1 MRTIKHIA
9 IGALGSFCLIGP
21 AITAEMTGGE
31 IKDLIA
37 GKTIYV
43 ELTAVSATGTKGQG
57 VLYFATDS
65 TALFKIP
72 KGDMWHGTW
81 TVKDNA
87 VCIDWKEAPNTPCR
101 KYDKQGDTIS
111 VVNSA
116 TGEVIA
122 KILKNAPGNAEKL
135 AP

>member
-1 MRTIKHIA
+1 MRLINRIA
-9 IGALGSFCLIGP
+9 VGALSTSYLIGSTM
-21 AITAEMTGGE
+21 AAEMAGAE

-65 TALFKIP
+65 TALFKVP
-72 KGDMWHGTW
+72 KGDVWHGTW
-81 TVKDNA
+81 NVKDNTL
-87 VCIDWKEAPNTPCR
+87 CIDWKEAPNTPCR

-111 VVNSA
+111 VLNGA